1 MKRIT
6 SGIVGIDYITNGFPE
21 GKLMLVTGDVGSGKT
36 IFGLQ
41 FAKVAMFRDIKQF
54 ILQTRRII

>member
-1 MKRIT
+1 MNRIK
-6 SGIVGIDYITNGFPE
+6 SGIDGIDNITNGFPE
-21 GKLMLVTGDVGSGKT
+21 GRSMLVTGDAGSGKT

-54 ILQTRRII
+54 I